1 MTHIS
6 ILVPHGS
13 VLLSSVLGL
22 FKIFDLA
29 NHHSAEGPRGAAFE
43 LHLVGRASTADL
55 YGGRFV
61 VKPDLMLA
69 EVAATDL
76 AIIPAMAG
84 NIAEAIKNNSAFIPW
99 IREQY
104 RAGCE
109 IAGLC
114 TGASFI
120 VDTGLIH
127 ERDCSWHWFVDATFR
142 KQYSLINSLAEK
154 TAGAAE
160 CIHSDSGAW
169 FFLQTL
175 LERVAGGKAALAC
188 SASFQEPFN
197 QGCQSVVSVSDPRG
211 QLANRIAK
219 KKGASVDGDP
229 MQQTTVERFLS
240 LFEANRGDRQSSR
253 SCPPADGHPEI
264 MKMLPL
270 LFKEGSG
277 VVDPNTT
284 TTPAPPPS
292 EEGNHFQSSLSIAT
306 LFENSLRTPVGN
318 TNPKASCALSE
329 YEEQGRTANHNT
341 RTWKALFKK
350 IERLE
355 RSYRHGEA

>member
-1 MTHIS
+1 MTHVS
-6 ILVPHGS
+6 ILMPDSS
-13 VLLSSVLGL
+13 VLLSSAVGL

-29 NHHSAEGPRGAAFE
+29 NHQSAEGGRGAAFE
-43 LHLVGRASTADL
+43 LHLVGGASTADL
-55 YGGRFV
+55 YGGRSV
-61 VKPDLMLA
+61 VKPDLTLA

-84 NIAEAIKNNSAFIPW
+84 NIAEAMKNNSAFIPW

-127 ERDCSWHWFVDATFR
+127 EKDCSWHWFVDATFR
-142 KQYSLINSLAEK
+142 KQYSQINSLAEK
-154 TAGAAE
+154 TAAASE
-160 CIHSDSGAW
+160 RIHSDSGAW
-169 FFLQTL
+169 FFLQKL
-175 LERVAGGKAALAC
+175 LERVLGKKAALAC

-197 QGCQSVVSVSDPRG
+197 RQCQSVVSVSDPRR
-211 QLANRIAK
+211 QHANRIAK
-219 KKGASVDGDP
+219 KKWASVDGNP
-229 MQQTTVERFLS
+229 MEQTTVERFLS
-240 LFEANRGDRQSSR
+240 RFELNRGDR
-253 SCPPADGHPEI
+253 
-264 MKMLPL
+264 
-270 LFKEGSG
+270 EGSLG
-277 VVDPNTT
+277 
-284 TTPAPPPS
+284 
-292 EEGNHFQSSLSIAT
+292 IAT

-318 TNPKASCALSE
+318 TNPKASCAYSE
-329 YEEQGRTANHNT
+329 YEEQGRSDNHNT

-355 RSYRHGEA
+355 RSDGNG